1 MSFENEF
8 IIDDKMSG
16 LKSQDYE
23 NHLDTEQARWFA
35 VYTKYKR
42 EKLVAARFND
52 LGIEYYL
59 PLQEVTRYYTRKK
72 KVVELPLINCHIF
85 VKITK
90 EDYIKVLQTNDVLR
104 FVKVGK
110 NLLAIPQPEIDL
122 LQRILGK
129 GKEVSVCETS
139 FLLGDRVEVIGGQLT
154 GLKGILIES
163 NRRNNLLIRLDT
175 IGLDLEMYIDY
186 KLLRCIQHAAV
197 VIE

>member
-52 LGIEYYL
+52 LGIENYL